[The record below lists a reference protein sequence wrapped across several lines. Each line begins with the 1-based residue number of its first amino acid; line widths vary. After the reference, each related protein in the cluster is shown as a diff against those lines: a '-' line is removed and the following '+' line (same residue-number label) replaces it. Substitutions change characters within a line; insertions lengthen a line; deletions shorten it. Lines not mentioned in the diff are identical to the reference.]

1 MKKIEE
7 RINQRFKKVEGD
19 NTSIASKQAE
29 FELVTKDAI
38 DTLEKTLVQLNK
50 LSVQKMETRVNIEA
64 VEQRLSRS
72 SMQFNIKD
80 MSLEEQLQ

>member
-80 MSLEEQLQ
+80 MSLEEQL

>member
-19 NTSIASKQAE
+19 NTSIAAKQAE
-29 FELVTKDAI
+29 FEMVTKDAI

-64 VEQRLSRS
+64 
-72 SMQFNIKD
+72 
-80 MSLEEQLQ
+80 

>member
-1 MKKIEE
+1 M
-7 RINQRFKKVEGD
+7 
-19 NTSIASKQAE
+19 
-29 FELVTKDAI
+29 VTKDAI

-64 VEQRLSRS
+64 QEQRMSRS